1 MVKNERRE
9 EEIERILLR
18 CGIFPSKKGFAY
30 LSKAISMF
38 SGEQDGTCS
47 LYCKVGDIFG
57 VKAANVERCIR
68 TCITEAAHKG
78 TLQRLND
85 VFEMKLMDRNDYLSN
100 GDFIGII
107 ATYLGFAKV

>member
-1 MVKNERRE
+1 MVKSERKE

-38 SGEQDGTCS
+38 SGEHEGTCN
-47 LYCKVGDIFG
+47 LYRRVAEVFG
-57 VKAANVERCIR
+57 VKPANVERCIR

-85 VFEMKLMDRNDYLSN
+85 VFEMRLMESNDYLSN
-100 GDFIGII
+100 GDFVGII
-107 ATYLGFAKV
+107 ATYLGFAKI